1 MKMKFK
7 SFIHAKPHSF
17 IVFCGVAGVLQL
29 GLLAGSAQTNIY
41 LFTGTETNITL
52 SPGTYNIIAYG
63 AQGGGGYLGGGG
75 FGAEMEA
82 QFSFPAAT
90 NLIMLVGGGGA
101 FNYFNGGGGGGG
113 SFVVNGTSLL
123 VAAGGGGGGSVS
135 GGGAGR
141 VGTGGGTGASYSP
154 GFGGSGGSNG
164 SGGGVGNGGNGG
176 PPGGGGGGYI
186 GNGGS
191 GGGGGG
197 SSFVNGGGGG
207 GGGGGQGGYGSG
219 GGGGGGGA
227 GGAGGGGGGYSGG
240 GGGGN
245 SGGGGGGGSYIDSS
259 VVAIKLVMA
268 STAGGQFGFNITGTN
283 AIIAEVSSIASPDG
297 SPNGEIIITSVP
309 EPEAAIVV
317 EACTNLAKPTWI
329 PVATNVLSNGTNYF
343 SDAHWTN
350 YPYRFY
356 RVSEPKH

>member
-1 MKMKFK
+1 MKFK

-29 GLLAGSAQTNIY
+29 GLLAGSSQTNIY

-52 SPGTYNIIAYG
+52 SPGTYNIIACG

-90 NLIMLVGGGGA
+90 NLTMLVGGGGA

-113 SFVVNGTSLL
+113 SFVVNGTSLP

-135 GGGAGR
+135 GGGAGS
-141 VGTGGGTGASYSP
+141 VGTGGGTGDSYSP

-207 GGGGGQGGYGSG
+207 G
-219 GGGGGGGA
+219 A

-240 GGGGN
+240 GGG
-245 SGGGGGGGSYIDSS
+245 SYIDLSAI
-259 VVAIKLVMA
+259 AIKLAMA

-283 AIIAEVSSIASPDG
+283 AIITEVPGIASPDG
-297 SPNGEIIITSVP
+297 SPNGEIIIISVP
-309 EPEAAIVV
+309 EPEATIVV

-329 PVATNVLSNGTNYF
+329 PVATNILSNGTNSF
-343 SDAHWTN
+343 RDAQWTN
-350 YPYRFY
+350 YPHRFY
-356 RVSEPKH
+356 RVREP

>member
-1 MKMKFK
+1 MIMKFK

-17 IVFCGVAGVLQL
+17 IVICGVAGVLQL

-41 LFTGTETNITL
+41 LFTGSETNITL

-63 AQGGGGYLGGGG
+63 AQGGGGYLAGGGL
-75 FGAEMEA
+75 GAEMEV

-90 NLIMLVGGGGA
+90 NLTLLVVGGGA
-101 FNYFNGGGGGGG
+101 FNYF
-113 SFVVNGTSLL
+113 
-123 VAAGGGGGGSVS
+123 
-135 GGGAGR
+135 
-141 VGTGGGTGASYSP
+141 Y
-154 GFGGSGGSNG
+154 
-164 SGGGVGNGGNGG
+164 
-176 PPGGGGGGYI
+176 
-186 GNGGS
+186 
-191 GGGGGG
+191 
-197 SSFVNGGGGG
+197 GGGGG
-207 GGGGGQGGYGSG
+207 GGGGGYGGYG
-219 GGGGGGGA
+219 GGGGGGGNS
-227 GGAGGGGGGYSGG
+227 GSGGGGGGYSGG
-240 GGGGN
+240 GGGEN
-245 SGGGGGGGSYIDSS
+245 EGGGGGGGSYIDSS

-297 SPNGEIIITSVP
+297 SPNGEIIIISVP
-309 EPEAAIVV
+309 EPEATIVV

-356 RVSEPKH
+356 RVTEPKH